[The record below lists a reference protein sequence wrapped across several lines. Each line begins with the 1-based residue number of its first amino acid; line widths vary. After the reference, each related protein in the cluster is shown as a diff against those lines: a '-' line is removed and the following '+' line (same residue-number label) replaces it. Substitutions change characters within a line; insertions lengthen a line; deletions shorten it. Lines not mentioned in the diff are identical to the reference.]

1 VWRGLSHGQQLIEQL
16 ALCPFLDKVLST
28 VEAFRA
34 FGDFSA
40 LDEASICR
48 EYIQGSCIGWNRVPR
63 VGDMRQDLGGT
74 TALGGIVGLNAEEC
88 SPHSFASMQ
97 SSDYLREHLKTVG
110 GTDWD

>member
-1 VWRGLSHGQQLIEQL
+1 
-16 ALCPFLDKVLST
+16 
-28 VEAFRA
+28 
-34 FGDFSA
+34 
-40 LDEASICR
+40 
-48 EYIQGSCIGWNRVPR
+48 
-63 VGDMRQDLGGT
+63 MRQDLGGT